1 MKKILALTLLLMM
14 SSAHAAQEPEAVFN
28 RSCAM
33 CHNGQLPMAPRKG
46 DHAAWKPRLEKGAD
60 SLLKSVTNGMNV
72 MPPRGL
78 CMDCT
83 PEDLAA
89 VIAWISK

>member
-1 MKKILALTLLLMM
+1 
-14 SSAHAAQEPEAVFN
+14 
-28 RSCAM
+28 M
-33 CHNGQLPMAPRKG
+33 CHVSQRTIAYSAQKG
-46 DHAAWKPRLEKGAD
+46 DQAAWKPRLDKGPD
-60 SLLKSVTNGMNV
+60 VLLKNVTEGLNV

-78 CMDCT
+78 CMDCS